1 MFIKFKL
8 FEIYPSLS
16 LDSIMKNK
24 CYLSPPVHDW
34 IFGTFLFIIDRLT
47 WRCGCLIGAD
57 LLL

>member
-24 CYLSPPVHDW
+24 CYLSPVHDW

-47 WRCGCLIGAD
+47 WRCGYLIGAD
-57 LLL
+57 L

>member
-47 WRCGCLIGAD
+47 W
-57 LLL
+57 